1 MIEKLLKYGDKYHI
15 EEIKSENNKNLV
27 YIKSKTLNVL
37 TKDTRHSNSEHR
49 NLVYCNCL

>member
-27 YIKSKTLNVL
+27 YIKSKTKECKCPNC
-37 TKDTRHSNSEHR
+37 KKISNQKHST
-49 NLVYCNCL
+49 Y